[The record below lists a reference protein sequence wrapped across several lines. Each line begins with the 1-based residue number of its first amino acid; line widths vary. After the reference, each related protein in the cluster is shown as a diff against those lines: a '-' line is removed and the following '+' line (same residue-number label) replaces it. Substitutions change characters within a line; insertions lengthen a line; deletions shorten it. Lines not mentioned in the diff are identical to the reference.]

1 MIDANSASGVGGL
14 LIGITGIVLTVFYAR
29 KAEQLNK
36 MRKRLDWSDLQAAAS
51 DLSQRIK
58 SDFNPAAII
67 TPGLTGATFAN
78 LLVTEF
84 PGQPPVYVG
93 TRTWKESAHSP
104 KSESDSFLIETQK
117 WIVTIPNSISEI
129 REGDLLIVDDFAMSG
144 DFLEL
149 LRSKL
154 EEAGIE
160 KGRIHSCSLAVTKVA
175 IKNHKSPDYYWWVA
189 DDDDFFFPWGKA
201 R

>member
-1 MIDANSASGVGGL
+1 VLDMNLVLAVGGL
-14 LIGITGIVLTVFYAR
+14 VVGLIGVVLTILYAR
-29 KAEQLNK
+29 KAEQLNS

-58 SDFNPAAII
+58 SDFNPVAIV

-93 TRTWKESAHSP
+93 SRTWKEADHSRTP
-104 KSESDSFLIETQK
+104 DSHSFQIETKK
-117 WIVTIPNSISEI
+117 WIVTIPSSVSALN
-129 REGDLLIVDDFAMSG
+129 EGDILIVDDFAMSG

-149 LRSKL
+149 LRTKL
-154 EEAGIE
+154 VEAGIQQE
-160 KGRIHSCSLAVTKVA
+160 RIHSCSLAVTKVA
-175 IKNHKSPDYYWWVA
+175 IKNHKAPDYYWWIA
-189 DDDDFFFPWGKA
+189 EDDDFYFPWGKA